1 MRGARH
7 APGPHGHALPAA
19 PSNTIPPN
27 SQSPGQDVPPRAKT
41 PPLPWARDAE
51 PGDSGRPPRRGSV
64 TAATG
69 VRSRP
74 QDAAGGGLRS
84 PRITLSFHACGPHLV
99 TMTFIFWGRLSYFR
113 PRATRRRPEGLL
125 SLAFGVRGGNGRAPT
140 RRLSG
145 PEICPGR
152 SGRRATDVSEADGDP
167 RPLSPHPRRP
177 ETGTRVPCTA
187 TSRRRPLRQQMGGP
201 NVSRE
206 SAASPPMPGPAWRA
220 QACPPHGPTPRPA
233 WAASPSQPG
242 QLCGLPQ
249 GTPSHPAL
257 GGPARTPSTRSLCPA
272 RGPRETASSDPAM
285 AAGLWPPWA
294 PEDRRGREKSPPPA
308 APPRSPSVY
317 TAAHARSFQK

>member
-1 MRGARH
+1 MGKGRGARRLRKATAARVRDGGH
-7 APGPHGHALPAA
+7 GRPVQTPGCGRRGPAIAPHRSQFSHVWPPLSNHDLHFLGAAQLLPA
-19 PSNTIPPN
+19 
-27 SQSPGQDVPPRAKT
+27 PRHQKEA
-41 PPLPWARDAE
+41 
-51 PGDSGRPPRRGSV
+51 RGS
-64 TAATG
+64 
-69 VRSRP
+69 
-74 QDAAGGGLRS
+74 
-84 PRITLSFHACGPHLV
+84 
-99 TMTFIFWGRLSYFR
+99 
-113 PRATRRRPEGLL
+113 L

-145 PEICPGR
+145 PDICSGR

-187 TSRRRPLRQQMGGP
+187 TSRRRPLRQQMAGP

-294 PEDRRGREKSPPPA
+294 PEDRRGREKSPPTPPHPLA
-308 APPRSPSVY
+308 RLLSTLQHTLEASKSDSARAWPQSPRFPRCPGRGHLCMSRALPGCPPR
-317 TAAHARSFQK
+317 T